1 MLPLSARAMTL
12 FRGGALA
19 LLGAGLSVACSG
31 AFGIAPEVDGG
42 PSGVSD
48 AGPGEAA
55 ADVVTLVEG
64 DAADGSTPP
73 CDLDGPFVSIEHVP
87 DLSSSGGEVGLGLTP
102 DGLAAFVIR
111 DSVTDAGYGRHLFV
125 ARRASTADPFGPV
138 AEVPGLARPG
148 IIADNP
154 KVSADGNWLALEVG
168 SSNLDIAFVPLV
180 PGKDPDAQLA
190 KPIEGMTTLG
200 GEYDSFLLPD
210 MSALYFVADRDGSRA
225 IFRATLDASRKAT
238 GVTRLSALSSTG
250 TEFDPVATPDDL
262 TLYFTREVMGRGAEI
277 MVSKRA
283 SKSAEHTS
291 AAPVTELLSVGDDV
305 PVEIADRG
313 CTLYFTSNDRKPSK
327 GGSDLY
333 VARKAKR

>member
-1 MLPLSARAMTL
+1 MVRFSARAMTL
-12 FRGGALA
+12 VRGGALA
-19 LLGAGLSVACSG
+19 LLGAGLSVSCSG

-42 PSGVSD
+42 PSGMSD

-125 ARRASTADPFGPV
+125 ARRASTADPFGAV
-138 AEVPGLARPG
+138 SEVPGFARPG
-148 IIADNP
+148 VIADNP

-180 PGKDPDAQLA
+180 PGKDPDAQLVR
-190 KPIEGMTTLG
+190 PIEGMSTPG
-200 GEYDSFLLPD
+200 GEFDSFLLPD
-210 MSALYFVADRDGSRA
+210 MSALYFVSGGASDRA
-225 IFRATLDASRKAT
+225 IFRATLDVTRRAT
-238 GVTRLSALSSTG
+238 DVTRLSSLSSTG
-250 TEFDPVATPDDL
+250 TEYDPVATPDDL

-283 SKSAEHTS
+283 SKSVEHT
-291 AAPVTELLSVGDDV
+291 AAVPVTELLSVGDDV

-327 GGSDLY
+327 GGNDLY